1 MNDGRKERE
10 KEFYD
15 SPKIDRS
22 KIESLKTYCSR
33 RGGRPTLSDPPPRRD
48 PFSTSWLPL
57 FQPISPARQ
66 PLLSPPLPSPR
77 PVWTAKRGADIAD
90 PNYREKNSKRREGLC
105 ASRRCNNLPD
115 RRISSSPSPPLLS
128 TSLFFF
134 FLHPFLS
141 FSPSLFL
148 FIPANMAELREA
160 RPTAKYL
167 SNESINFPSSRLS
180 FRGSLSFFLYLA
192 ISPSKS
198 SAFLLFA
205 SRKAI
210 GIANSARDYLEE
222 ISRCRRRVLRDEI
235 IPKIRGLA
243 I

>member
-1 MNDGRKERE
+1 MMMNDGRKERE

-134 FLHPFLS
+134 FYIHFSHSLPPFFYS
-141 FSPSLFL
+141 SPQ
-148 FIPANMAELREA
+148 IW
-160 RPTAKYL
+160 
-167 SNESINFPSSRLS
+167 PS
-180 FRGSLSFFLYLA
+180 
-192 ISPSKS
+192 
-198 SAFLLFA
+198 
-205 SRKAI
+205 
-210 GIANSARDYLEE
+210 
-222 ISRCRRRVLRDEI
+222 
-235 IPKIRGLA
+235 
-243 I
+243 

>member
-1 MNDGRKERE
+1 MMMNDGRKERE

-66 PLLSPPLPSPR
+66 PLLSSPLPSPR

-115 RRISSSPSPPLLS
+115 RRISSSPSPPLLQPLFFFYIHFSHSLPPFFIHPRKYGRVKRGSPRPSTSATRVS
-128 TSLFFF
+128 TSL
-134 FLHPFLS
+134 LLAFLS
-141 FSPSLFL
+141 VVL
-148 FIPANMAELREA
+148 
-160 RPTAKYL
+160 
-167 SNESINFPSSRLS
+167 
-180 FRGSLSFFLYLA
+180 SLSFF
-192 ISPSKS
+192 ISR
-198 SAFLLFA
+198 FLLLNLPPF
-205 SRKAI
+205 SSLHR
-210 GIANSARDYLEE
+210 GRPSVSQTLPGT
-222 ISRCRRRVLRDEI
+222 ISRRFHGVGEESYGM
-235 IPKIRGLA
+235 K
-243 I
+243 